1 MIETEIPVVEPDL
14 IKPESSE
21 ILSEKEQLEK
31 IIKLRDEIVEKV
43 IEKGRLG
50 EYLDDLSDFITKL
63 EERDKKLNNK
73 KGEYRKY
80 KVFRILAN
88 SNPDKSDNML
98 FDLDGEFSIVNFFSK
113 LEEKYL
119 TNFSI
124 ESKAVKNN

>member
-1 MIETEIPVVEPDL
+1 MIETEIPIVEADL
-14 IKPESSE
+14 IKPKSSE

-31 IIKLRDEIVEKV
+31 IIRLRDEIVEKV
-43 IEKGRLG
+43 IEEGKLG
-50 EYLDDLSDFITKL
+50 EYLDDLSEFATKL
-63 EERDKKLNNK
+63 EERDKKLNNE

-98 FDLDGEFSIVNFFSK
+98 FDLDGEFSIVNFFGK

-119 TNFSI
+119 TNSSI
-124 ESKAVKNN
+124 GLKAVKK